1 MIMPLRELLRKPSV
15 QIVFCIIALLVL
27 SFGPISIPR
36 LCKQYIEVKNLVQ
49 GTRQMANETE
59 KLQDKIN
66 KHASEFLSKDHVIA
80 TLKEVKDENKI
91 EVGTIESKSFKPS
104 YTVNTISD
112 LNDCSDKYN
121 AVKVTY
127 NATNVTSKLEEV
139 GKLPLLKNSIGV
151 NFDTGD
157 VSVTVYMGKLR
168 EEESK

>member
-1 MIMPLRELLRKPSV
+1 
-15 QIVFCIIALLVL
+15 
-27 SFGPISIPR
+27 
-36 LCKQYIEVKNLVQ
+36 
-49 GTRQMANETE
+49 MANETE

-66 KHASEFLSKDHVIA
+66 KHASEFLNKDHVIA